1 LCFFAVVSAAFL
13 ENQDAALVAAR
24 KPRAERWA
32 AGEEG
37 SSFFSM
43 EDHLDMMHAQITP
56 MTMLGHE
63 HRLAA
68 EELYR
73 LLWPIETLPAEL
85 TNMVKWLNTAPD
97 RLID

>member
-1 LCFFAVVSAAFL
+1 
-13 ENQDAALVAAR
+13 
-24 KPRAERWA
+24 
-32 AGEEG
+32 
-37 SSFFSM
+37 M
-43 EDHLDMMHAQITP
+43 IHAQITP